1 MNLSIKVKKG
11 DVVLYDRSVTST
23 DIPSEVITILKT
35 VHGVD
40 LSIVRKD

>member
-1 MNLSIKVKKG
+1 MILEIKIKKS

-35 VHGVD
+35 VHGVE
-40 LSIVRKD
+40 LSVVRKD

>member
-1 MNLSIKVKKG
+1 MILEIKLNKD
-11 DVVLYDRSVTST
+11 DVVLYHRSVTST
-23 DIPSEVITILKT
+23 DIPSEVITILKS